1 MQDQYP
7 IEIALSKSK
16 LFGLLLLSGGFVAI
30 GLWLIVAQEMWFL
43 GVLSLAFFGAA
54 GIFLWLKLFDPK
66 PGLILNEQG
75 LIDNA
80 SGLSSGQMVYWT
92 EIEDIWMTQVSSQQF
107 ITLGL
112 KEPLAYIEKEPSSW
126 KRKLM
131 KMNHRLYG
139 SPLHISANSLKI
151 DFHRLYPLL
160 VETWQAQRHEQQLFV
175 PTPVQDFKKK
185 F

>member
-7 IEIALSKSK
+7 IEVALSKSK

-30 GLWLIVAQEMWFL
+30 GLWLIAAQEIWFL
-43 GVLSLAFFGAA
+43 GLLSLAFFGVA
-54 GIFLWLKLFDPK
+54 GIFMLLKLFDLK

-80 SGLSSGQMVYWT
+80 GGLSSGQMLYWT
-92 EIEDIWMTQVSSQQF
+92 EIEDIWVTQVSSQQF

-112 KEPLAYIEKEPSSW
+112 KEPLAYIEKEPNSW
-126 KRKLM
+126 KRRLM

-139 SPLHISANSLKI
+139 SPVQISTSSLKI
-151 DFHRLYPLL
+151 DFHRLYPLI
-160 VETWQAQRHEQQLFV
+160 VDTWQAHQNEQQLFV
-175 PTPVQDFKKK
+175 PTSIQEYKNRH
-185 F
+185 